1 MADAICWNTQ
11 KGSKEDYC
19 ERKFIPPL
27 ERKRYL
33 ENDKIKF
40 EMEIKS

>member
-1 MADAICWNTQ
+1 MRTAYGTDKVNNTLRLL
-11 KGSKEDYC
+11 K
-19 ERKFIPPL
+19 